1 MPYLTIRMS
10 FRNSTREIGQ
20 RNLEYDLVRGTLLFS
35 ATKYV
40 DRPSG
45 RVGYVR
51 NVEPTRLI
59 DTNLLNLLEIILRK
73 LNLLKVLANAAD
85 CYGFRYD

>member
-1 MPYLTIRMS
+1 M
-10 FRNSTREIGQ
+10 G
-20 RNLEYDLVRGTLLFS
+20 GTFLLS

-45 RVGYVR
+45 CVGNVR

-59 DTNLLNLLEIILRK
+59 DTDLLNLLEIILRK
-73 LNLLKVLANAAD
+73 LNLLEIFTDPAG